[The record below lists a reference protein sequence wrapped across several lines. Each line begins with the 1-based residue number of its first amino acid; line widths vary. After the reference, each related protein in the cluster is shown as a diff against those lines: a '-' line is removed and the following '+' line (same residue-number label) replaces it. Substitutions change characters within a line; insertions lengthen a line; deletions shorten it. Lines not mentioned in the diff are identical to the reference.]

1 MQNGKDKPP
10 SYFYYRKLL
19 ILFAFS
25 FLLSCIINIDK
36 PYAPGEYYL
45 GDIAR
50 ENIKSPD
57 DLYAPQSDITIKKG
71 EIIVREGERISE
83 DHLRKLSA
91 FKLLEKGDGFT
102 LKRFFLMFFLLFLFI
117 TVLYEYGEKN
127 IKKFSLTQKDLIFCV
142 SLTLFSIFLAR
153 GFSLVFEH
161 YVPNH
166 TSTLFYIIPIFFYG
180 IILRIVIFSEVAV
193 LFSMVFAIALGLA
206 FDNSITVLLYAFL
219 GNVLASYFSGK
230 CENRNTILKA
240 GLYTSFV
247 MSFFILL
254 LDSLS
259 GQSFSNLPIKVAFII
274 LNGIASSFI
283 ALGLLPVIE
292 HLFDYTTD
300 IKLLELANFENPLM
314 EEMMV
319 NAPGTYHHSII
330 VGNLSKAAAE
340 SIGAHPIL
348 ARVSAYYHDIGKLK
362 MPHYF
367 IENRTDIEDPHKDLT
382 PSMSALIILNHV
394 KEGVELADRYK
405 LGKKITEVIQ
415 QHHGKSLV
423 SYFYSK
429 AKELEDPKLH
439 TIKEQDFR
447 YAGPKPQT
455 KETGI
460 IMLADAVEAASRLL
474 EDPTPKRIESHVQ
487 GIIENIFLDGQL
499 DESELTLKDLNA
511 IQKSFIAI
519 LLGIFHHRIEYP
531 ERTQNGGAD
540 KKFSKVD
547 SDRRQEDSKTYKR
560 ITDLFRASR

>member
-10 SYFYYRKLL
+10 SYFYYRKFL
-19 ILFAFS
+19 ILFVLS
-25 FLLSCIINIDK
+25 LLLSCIINIQQ
-36 PYAPGEYYL
+36 PYTPGEYQL
-45 GDIAR
+45 GDVAR
-50 ENIKSPD
+50 ENVRSPA
-57 DLYAPQSDITIKKG
+57 DLYAPRGDIAIKKG
-71 EIIVREGERISE
+71 EVIVREGERINE
-83 DHLRKLSA
+83 EHLRKLST
-91 FKLLEKGDGFT
+91 FSPPNKRKGFPLE
-102 LKRFFLMFFLLFLFI
+102 RFLVVFFVLFLFVA
-117 TVLYEYGEKN
+117 VLYEYGEKN
-127 IKKFSLTQKDLIFCV
+127 IKKFSLTQKDLIFCAA
-142 SLTLFSIFLAR
+142 LTLFAIFLVR
-153 GFSLVFEH
+153 GFSLVFKY

-166 TSTLFYIIPIFFYG
+166 TSELFYIIPVFLYG
-180 IILRIVIFSEVAV
+180 IILRVVLFSEVAI
-193 LFSMVFAIALGLA
+193 LFSMVFAIAMSLS
-206 FDNSITVLLYAFL
+206 FESSMTVLLYAFL

-247 MSFFILL
+247 ISFFVLL
-254 LDSLS
+254 LDILL
-259 GQSFSNLPIKVAFII
+259 GQSLSNLPMKIAFIV

-283 ALGLLPVIE
+283 ALGLLSVIE
-292 HLFDYTTD
+292 HVFDYTTD
-300 IKLLELANFENPLM
+300 IKLLELANFEHPLL

-319 NAPGTYHHSII
+319 DAPGTYHHSVI

-340 SIGAHPIL
+340 SIGAHPL
-348 ARVSAYYHDIGKLK
+348 LTRVAAYYHDIGKLK

-367 IENRTDIEDPHKDLT
+367 IENRTDVEDPHKDLT

-394 KEGVELADRYK
+394 KEGVELAERYK
-405 LGKKITEVIQ
+405 LGRKITEVIQ

-460 IMLADAVEAASRLL
+460 IMLADAVEAASRVLD
-474 EDPTPKRIESHVQ
+474 DPTPKRIESHVQ

-511 IQKSFIAI
+511 IQKSFIAV

-531 ERTQNGGAD
+531 ERTQNGGVD
-540 KKFSKVD
+540 KKLSKID
-547 SDRRQEDSKTYKR
+547 NDKQQERQKAYKK
-560 ITDLFRASR
+560 ITNLFRSSG

>member
-1 MQNGKDKPP
+1 MQNGRDKPP
-10 SYFYYRKLL
+10 SYFYYRKFL
-19 ILFAFS
+19 ILFALS
-25 FLLSCIINIDK
+25 LLLSFIINIQQ
-36 PYAPGEYYL
+36 PYTPEEYQL

-50 ENIKSPD
+50 ENIKSSA
-57 DLYAPQSDITIKKG
+57 DLYAPRSDITVKKG
-71 EIIVREGERISE
+71 EVIVREGERINE
-83 DHLRKLSA
+83 EHLRKLSA
-91 FKLLEKGDGFT
+91 FSLLDKREGFAPQ
-102 LKRFFLMFFLLFLFI
+102 RFLVVFFVLFLFV

-127 IKKFSLTQKDLIFCV
+127 IKKFSRTQKDLIFCAA
-142 SLTLFSIFLAR
+142 LTLFTIFLVR
-153 GFSLVFEH
+153 GFSLVFEY

-166 TSTLFYIIPIFFYG
+166 TSALFYIIPVFLYG
-180 IILRIVIFSEVAV
+180 IILRIVLFSEVAI
-193 LFSMVFAIALGLA
+193 LFTMVFAIAMGLS
-206 FDNSITVLLYAFL
+206 FENSMTVFLYAFL
-219 GNVLASYFSGK
+219 GNVLSSYFSGK
-230 CENRNTILKA
+230 CENRNMILKA

-247 MSFFILL
+247 MSFFVLL
-254 LDSLS
+254 LDILT
-259 GQSFSNLPIKVAFII
+259 GQSFSNLPMKIAFIV

-292 HLFDYTTD
+292 HVFDYTTD
-300 IKLLELANFENPLM
+300 IKLLELANFENPLL

-319 NAPGTYHHSII
+319 NAPGTYHHSVI

-340 SIGAHPIL
+340 SIGAHPL
-348 ARVSAYYHDIGKLK
+348 LTRVSAYYHDVGKLK

-367 IENRTDIEDPHKDLT
+367 IENRTDAEDPHKDLT

-394 KEGVELADRYK
+394 KEGVELAEKYK
-405 LGKKITEVIQ
+405 LGRKITEVIQ
-415 QHHGKSLV
+415 QHHGKSIV

-460 IMLADAVEAASRLL
+460 VMLADAVEAASRVL

-531 ERTQNGGAD
+531 ERTQNGSTD
-540 KKFSKVD
+540 KKLSEVD
-547 SDRRQEDSKTYKR
+547 SDRQHERQKTYKR
-560 ITDLFRASR
+560 ITNLFRSSG

>member
-10 SYFYYRKLL
+10 SYFYYRKFL
-19 ILFAFS
+19 ILFALS
-25 FLLSCIINIDK
+25 LLLSCIINIQQ
-36 PYAPGEYYL
+36 PYTPGEYQL
-45 GDIAR
+45 GDVAR
-50 ENIKSPD
+50 ENVKSPA
-57 DLYAPQSDITIKKG
+57 DLYAPQGDIAIKKG
-71 EIIVREGERISE
+71 EIIVREGERINE
-83 DHLRKLSA
+83 EHLRKLST
-91 FKLLEKGDGFT
+91 FSPPDKRRGFPLE
-102 LKRFFLMFFLLFLFI
+102 RFLVVFFILFLFVA
-117 TVLYEYGEKN
+117 VLYEYGEKN
-127 IKKFSLTQKDLIFCV
+127 IKKFSLTQKDLIFCAA
-142 SLTLFSIFLAR
+142 LTLFAIFLVR
-153 GFSLVFEH
+153 GFSLVFKY

-166 TSTLFYIIPIFFYG
+166 TSELFYIIPVFLYG
-180 IILRIVIFSEVAV
+180 IILRVVLFSEVAI
-193 LFSMVFAIALGLA
+193 LFSMVFAIAMSLS
-206 FDNSITVLLYAFL
+206 FESSMTVLLYAFL

-247 MSFFILL
+247 ISFFVLL
-254 LDSLS
+254 LDILL
-259 GQSFSNLPIKVAFII
+259 GQSLSNLPMKIAFIV

-292 HLFDYTTD
+292 HVFDYTTD
-300 IKLLELANFENPLM
+300 IKLLELANFEHPLL

-319 NAPGTYHHSII
+319 DAPGTYHHSVI

-340 SIGAHPIL
+340 SIGAHPL
-348 ARVSAYYHDIGKLK
+348 LTRVAAYYHDIGKLK

-367 IENRTDIEDPHKDLT
+367 IENRTDVEDPHKDLT

-394 KEGVELADRYK
+394 KEGVELAERYK
-405 LGKKITEVIQ
+405 LGRKITEVIQ

-460 IMLADAVEAASRLL
+460 IMLADAVEAASRVLD
-474 EDPTPKRIESHVQ
+474 DPTPKRIESHVQ

-531 ERTQNGGAD
+531 ERTQNGGVD
-540 KKFSKVD
+540 KKLSKID
-547 SDRRQEDSKTYKR
+547 NDKQQERQKAYKK
-560 ITDLFRASR
+560 ITNLFRSSG

>member
-10 SYFYYRKLL
+10 SYFYYRKFL
-19 ILFAFS
+19 ILFALS
-25 FLLSCIINIDK
+25 LLLSCIINIQQ
-36 PYAPGEYYL
+36 PYTPGEYQL
-45 GDIAR
+45 GDVAR
-50 ENIKSPD
+50 ENIKSPA
-57 DLYAPQSDITIKKG
+57 DLYAPRGDIIIKKG
-71 EIIVREGERISE
+71 EIIVREGERINAE
-83 DHLRKLSA
+83 HLRKLSA
-91 FKLLEKGDGFT
+91 FSLLDKREDSA
-102 LKRFFLMFFLLFLFI
+102 LKRFLVIFFVLFLFV
-117 TVLYEYGEKN
+117 TVIYEYGEKN
-127 IKKFSLTQKDLIFCV
+127 IKKFLLSQKDLIFCAT
-142 SLTLFSIFLAR
+142 LTLFAIFLVR

-166 TSTLFYIIPIFFYG
+166 TPALFYIIPVFLYG
-180 IILRIVIFSEVAV
+180 MILRIVLFSEVAI
-193 LFSMVFAIALGLA
+193 LFSMIFAVAMGLS
-206 FDNSITVLLYAFL
+206 FENSMTVLLYAFL

-247 MSFFILL
+247 MSFFVLL
-254 LDSLS
+254 LDILS
-259 GQSFSNLPIKVAFII
+259 GQSFSNLHMKIAFIV
-274 LNGIASSFI
+274 LNGVASSFI

-292 HLFDYTTD
+292 HVFDYTTD
-300 IKLLELANFENPLM
+300 IKLLELANFENPLL

-319 NAPGTYHHSII
+319 NAPGTYHHSVI
-330 VGNLSKAAAE
+330 VGSLSKAAAE
-340 SIGAHPIL
+340 SIGAHPL
-348 ARVSAYYHDIGKLK
+348 LTRVSAYYHDIGKLK

-367 IENRTDIEDPHKDLT
+367 IENRTDVEDPHKDLT

-394 KEGVELADRYK
+394 KEGVELAERHK
-405 LGKKITEVIQ
+405 LGRKITEVIQ

-460 IMLADAVEAASRLL
+460 IMLADAVEAASRVLD
-474 EDPTPKRIESHVQ
+474 DPTPKRIESHVQ

-531 ERTQNGGAD
+531 ERTQNGGVD
-540 KKFSKVD
+540 KKLSKVD
-547 SDRRQEDSKTYKR
+547 NDKQQERQKPYKR
-560 ITDLFRASR
+560 ITNLFRSSG

>member
-10 SYFYYRKLL
+10 SYFYYRKFL
-19 ILFAFS
+19 ILFALS
-25 FLLSCIINIDK
+25 LLLSCIINIQQ
-36 PYAPGEYYL
+36 PYTPGEYQLGDVARENVRSPADLYTPR
-45 GDIAR
+45 GDIA
-50 ENIKSPD
+50 
-57 DLYAPQSDITIKKG
+57 IKKG
-71 EIIVREGERISE
+71 EVIVREGERINE
-83 DHLRKLSA
+83 EHLRKLST
-91 FKLLEKGDGFT
+91 FSPLDKRKGFPLE
-102 LKRFFLMFFLLFLFI
+102 RFLVVFFVLFLFVA
-117 TVLYEYGEKN
+117 VLYEYGEKN
-127 IKKFSLTQKDLIFCV
+127 IKKFSLTQKDLIFCAA
-142 SLTLFSIFLAR
+142 LTLFAIFLVR
-153 GFSLVFEH
+153 GFSLVFKY

-166 TSTLFYIIPIFFYG
+166 TSELFYIIPVFLYG
-180 IILRIVIFSEVAV
+180 IILRVVLFSEVAI
-193 LFSMVFAIALGLA
+193 LFSMVFAIAMSLS
-206 FDNSITVLLYAFL
+206 FESSMTVLLYAFL

-247 MSFFILL
+247 ISFFVLL
-254 LDSLS
+254 LDILL
-259 GQSFSNLPIKVAFII
+259 GQSLSNLPMKIAFIV

-292 HLFDYTTD
+292 HVFDYTTD
-300 IKLLELANFENPLM
+300 IKLLELANFEHPLL

-319 NAPGTYHHSII
+319 DAPGTYHHSVI

-340 SIGAHPIL
+340 SIGAHPL
-348 ARVSAYYHDIGKLK
+348 LTRVAAYYHDIGKLK

-367 IENRTDIEDPHKDLT
+367 IENRTDVEDPHKDLT

-394 KEGVELADRYK
+394 KEGVELAERYK
-405 LGKKITEVIQ
+405 LGRKITEVIQ

-455 KETGI
+455 KEAGI
-460 IMLADAVEAASRLL
+460 IMLADSVEAASRVLD
-474 EDPTPKRIESHVQ
+474 DPTPKRIESHVQ

-531 ERTQNGGAD
+531 ERTQNGGVD
-540 KKFSKVD
+540 KKLSKID
-547 SDRRQEDSKTYKR
+547 NDKQQERQKAYKK
-560 ITDLFRASR
+560 ITNLFRSSG

>member
-10 SYFYYRKLL
+10 SYFYYRKFL
-19 ILFAFS
+19 ILFALS
-25 FLLSCIINIDK
+25 LLLSCIINIQQ
-36 PYAPGEYYL
+36 PYTPGEYQL
-45 GDIAR
+45 GDVAR
-50 ENIKSPD
+50 ENVKSPA
-57 DLYAPQSDITIKKG
+57 DLYAPQGDIAIKKG
-71 EIIVREGERISE
+71 EIIVREGERINE
-83 DHLRKLSA
+83 EHLRKLST
-91 FKLLEKGDGFT
+91 FSPPDKRRGFPLE
-102 LKRFFLMFFLLFLFI
+102 RFLVVFFILFLFVA
-117 TVLYEYGEKN
+117 VLYEYGEKN
-127 IKKFSLTQKDLIFCV
+127 IKKFSLTQKDLIFCAA
-142 SLTLFSIFLAR
+142 LTLFAIFLVR
-153 GFSLVFEH
+153 GFSLVFKY

-166 TSTLFYIIPIFFYG
+166 TSELFYIIPVFLYG
-180 IILRIVIFSEVAV
+180 IILRVVLFSEVAI
-193 LFSMVFAIALGLA
+193 LFSMVFAIAMSLS
-206 FDNSITVLLYAFL
+206 FESSMTVLLYAFL

-247 MSFFILL
+247 ISFFVLL
-254 LDSLS
+254 LDILL
-259 GQSFSNLPIKVAFII
+259 GQSLSNLPMKIAFIV

-292 HLFDYTTD
+292 HVFDYTTD
-300 IKLLELANFENPLM
+300 IKLLELANFEHPLL

-319 NAPGTYHHSII
+319 DAPGTYHHSVI

-340 SIGAHPIL
+340 SIGAHPL
-348 ARVSAYYHDIGKLK
+348 LTRVAAYYHDIGKLK

-367 IENRTDIEDPHKDLT
+367 IENRTDVEDPHKDLT

-394 KEGVELADRYK
+394 KEGVELAERYK
-405 LGKKITEVIQ
+405 LGRKITEVIQ

-460 IMLADAVEAASRLL
+460 IMLADAVEAASRVLD
-474 EDPTPKRIESHVQ
+474 DPTPKRIESHVQ

-511 IQKSFIAI
+511 IQKS
-519 LLGIFHHRIEYP
+519 
-531 ERTQNGGAD
+531 
-540 KKFSKVD
+540 
-547 SDRRQEDSKTYKR
+547 
-560 ITDLFRASR
+560 